1 MDGGTSQSAV
11 FDMVGFPLAE
21 QLLQGKNGLLFAYGI
36 TNSGKTYTMTGE
48 PDAPGILPRCLD
60 VIFNSIADVQA
71 PKFVS
76 FSPIVSL
83 CVFVFLWLSIDEYII
98 YSLSLSSLS
107 CYRCSNKMV
116 QMGSTF
122 SRNPMP
128 VRSSPA
134 TRARKYP
141 PE

>member
-76 FSPIVSL
+76 FFRLLL
-83 CVFVFLWLSIDEYII
+83 CVCVCFF
-98 YSLSLSSLS
+98 
-107 CYRCSNKMV
+107 MV
-116 QMGSTF
+116 
-122 SRNPMP
+122 
-128 VRSSPA
+128 VH
-134 TRARKYP
+134 
-141 PE
+141 